1 MKLNNPQ
8 QYHDTFGDIVVRN
21 TDAGYYDRVYSIAQE
36 SQSAIGPVYVFLQ
49 KHPEYHKRTIGC
61 QGRYTMSCSIEPSKQ
76 PGVVRFYTDVVIFLT
91 NENDKNQHFVQEYV
105 DFIKNSGNVF
115 GEKISVH
122 YLLRGDETNFKTIQ
136 KMFPFDIK
144 RGTMDDYANAEKV
157 CALCR
162 INDILSVVPVQV
174 PQQQWTIEQLRAA
187 AAQLAAQRA
196 AAQR

>member
-1 MKLNNPQ
+1 MELNNPQ

-21 TDAGYYDRVYSIAQE
+21 TDAEYYKNLFRTAKQ

-49 KHPEYHKRTIGC
+49 KHPEYHKRTKGC

-76 PGVVRFYTDVVIFLT
+76 SVVIRFCTDIVVFLT
-91 NENDKNQHFVQEYV
+91 NENDKNQHFVQEYAN
-105 DFIKNSGNVF
+105 FIENSRNAF

-136 KMFPFDIK
+136 EIFPFDIK
-144 RGTMDDYANAEKV
+144 RGTMDDYANAEKA

-162 INDILSVVPVQV
+162 INDILSVVPVRV
-174 PQQQWTIEQLRAA
+174 PQKHWTITDLRAA
-187 AAQLAAQRA
+187 AAQLEQQRAVAQR
-196 AAQR
+196 